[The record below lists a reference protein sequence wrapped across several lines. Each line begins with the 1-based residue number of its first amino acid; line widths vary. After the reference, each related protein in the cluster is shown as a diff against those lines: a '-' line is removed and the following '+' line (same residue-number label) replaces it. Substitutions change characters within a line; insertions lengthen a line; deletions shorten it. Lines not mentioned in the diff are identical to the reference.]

1 MVKSSPLLLSGRGRV
16 FMSFLIKL
24 SLDKNKCL
32 LTKRRRF
39 RIMDYRKNAAREC
52 EGVITSRL
60 DLWKSHWGFFLFPIS
75 DKNYFL

>member
-1 MVKSSPLLLSGRGRV
+1 
-16 FMSFLIKL
+16 
-24 SLDKNKCL
+24 
-32 LTKRRRF
+32 
-39 RIMDYRKNAAREC
+39 MDYRKNAAREC